1 MALKGSPHFIF
12 GEFMATQQQSKIADF
27 FKLNTPNQNQG
38 LVVPEIPVFCKND
51 CKEGRW
57 MIGESEYGN
66 KMEMLILNFSKR
78 IQDINLYSVREATP
92 QEYRRIAQGQVWF
105 TPISGEIPGNIIY
118 YTLIK
123 NSKSGKSGSLKNF
136 AQQLAIAQSLGFTDP
151 RQLVWMPRF
160 VKRSGAIPDENGVM
174 QSATWYVLDWAF
186 REVEAKE
193 LPALE
198 NCVGVM
204 SDPEQMAMLYDPDL
218 EGDSICVDGL
228 SPQQVSALLRGGEPL
243 AMLPPAGDGRLT
255 SPDE

>member
-1 MALKGSPHFIF
+1 MTTKIAK
-12 GEFMATQQQSKIADF
+12 SKIADF

-66 KMEMLILNFSKR
+66 KLELLILNFSKR
-78 IQDINLYSVREATP
+78 IQDINLYSD
-92 QEYRRIAQGQVWF
+92 RRIAQGQVWF
-105 TPISGEIPGNIIY
+105 TPVSGEIPGNIIY

-174 QSATWYVLDWAF
+174 QSATWYVLDWSF

-228 SPQQVSALLRGGEPL
+228 SPQQVSVLLRVGEPL
-243 AMLPPAGDGRLT
+243 AMLAPADGRLT

>member
-1 MALKGSPHFIF
+1 MTK
-12 GEFMATQQQSKIADF
+12 TTSKSKVADF

-66 KMEMLILNFSKR
+66 KMEMLIVNFSKR
-78 IQDINLYSVREATP
+78 IQDRNVFYDK
-92 QEYRRIAQGQVWF
+92 RIAQGQVWF
-105 TPISGEIPGNIIY
+105 TPISGEVPSNIIY

-136 AQQLAIAQSLGFTDP
+136 AQQLAIAASLGYADP
-151 RQLVWMPRF
+151 RQLVWTPRF

-186 REVEAKE
+186 REIEESE

-218 EGDSICVDGL
+218 EGDSVCVDGM
-228 SPQQVSALLRGGEPL
+228 SPQQISAMLRGNEPL
-243 AMLPPAGDGRLT
+243 ALAPAIDGRLT
-255 SPDE
+255 SPGE